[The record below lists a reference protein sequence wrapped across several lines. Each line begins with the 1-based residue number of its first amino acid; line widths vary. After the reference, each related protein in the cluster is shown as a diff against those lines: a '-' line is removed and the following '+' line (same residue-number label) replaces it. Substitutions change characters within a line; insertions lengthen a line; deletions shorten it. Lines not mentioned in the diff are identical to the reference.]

1 MSIPGNG
8 RIRSV
13 TASRREAGPGDAA
26 DQTGQARRL
35 VVVSNRLPVS
45 IRETNGKMNAA
56 PSSGGLV
63 SALTPILAEQGGT
76 WIGST
81 GSASLGA
88 EHDAR
93 VRKVLAETTRQ
104 ASYHYLPVFLSA
116 EEQSNF
122 YEGFSNEIIWPLF
135 HDLQS
140 RCNFS
145 PRYWEFYQRVNQR
158 FAAATLK
165 AARPGD
171 AIWIQDYQL
180 MDVARQM
187 RSSRPEAQ
195 LAFFMHIPFPAPDI
209 FEKLP
214 WRKPILEA
222 LLEHDLLGLQTL
234 RDERNLIACIR
245 AFLPSAAMEREH
257 EVRRI
262 TYRGR
267 RSRVQ
272 SFPISVDFPQFA
284 RSAASKPVTERAAE
298 IRSQL
303 NGVRI
308 ALGVDRLDYTKGIP
322 ERLRAFATLLRDYP
336 ATRGRISLY
345 QIVVPSRETITGYRN
360 LMHEIERLV
369 THING
374 EQSQPGWVPIH
385 YVHRSLPREELLAH
399 YRAASMALVTPLK
412 DGMNL
417 VAKEYCAARTDNDGV
432 LILSEFAGAA
442 PELSRGALLVN
453 PYDELGVAAAIAR
466 ALAMDPAEQRRRML
480 RMRTWIRRHDILR
493 WRDSFFQALEDTPGD
508 D

>member
-1 MSIPGNG
+1 MSSSRENG
-8 RIRSV
+8 KSQSTPDEPKPRSAQAKP
-13 TASRREAGPGDAA
+13 TAR
-26 DQTGQARRL
+26 QL
-35 VVVSNRLPVS
+35 VVVSNRLPIS
-45 IRETNGKMNAA
+45 IKSNDGQLTAV

-63 SALTPILAEQGGT
+63 SALTPILAEHGGT
-76 WIGST
+76 WVGAT
-81 GSASLGA
+81 GTASSGA
-88 EHDAR
+88 EHDAEVSR
-93 VRKVLAETTRQ
+93 VLEETTTNS
-104 ASYHYLPVFLSA
+104 SYRYLPIFLSG
-116 EEQSNF
+116 EEQTNF

-140 RCNFS
+140 RCNFA

-165 AARPGD
+165 VAQPRD
-171 AIWIQDYQL
+171 LVWIQDYQL

-187 RSSRPEAQ
+187 RLSRPDAE

-222 LLEHDLLGLQTL
+222 LLEHDLLGLQTV

-245 AFLPSAAMEREH
+245 SFLPTAVLEREH
-257 EVRRI
+257 DVRHVS
-262 TYRGR
+262 YRGR

-272 SFPISVDFPQFA
+272 SFPISVDYQHFA
-284 RSAASKPVTERAAE
+284 KAASSKPVTERAAE
-298 IRSQL
+298 IRSHL
-303 NGVRI
+303 NGVKI

-345 QIVVPSRETITGYRN
+345 QIVVRSRETITGYQN

-374 EQSQPGWVPIH
+374 EHSQPGWVPIH
-385 YVHRSLPREELLAH
+385 YVHRSLAREELLAH
-399 YRAASMALVTPLK
+399 YRAASMALITPLK

-417 VAKEYCAARTDNDGV
+417 VAKEYVASRTDNDGV

-442 PELSRGALLVN
+442 PELSRGAFLVN
-453 PYDELGVAAAIAR
+453 P
-466 ALAMDPAEQRRRML
+466 
-480 RMRTWIRRHDILR
+480 
-493 WRDSFFQALEDTPGD
+493 
-508 D
+508 